1 MSKKWEEWPR
11 RQLSGC
17 MNPLCCSVLLGCSSL
32 LFNPGSHFS
41 LEWAWGHSLQ
51 TALDTG
57 NSSFWLIK
65 AGMAWPHPRKWW
77 QTHLFS
83 LAFCQQ
89 GIYSWVRGGEGL
101 LCQEGIYCWLMG
113 CGECEGWEPLQLLGW
128 TVWLFV
134 QQGLIFVCGFQDF
147 CEGQVAES
155 VNFKGKLKNF
165 EGSEVYIDLWKTIR

>member
-83 LAFCQQ
+83 LEKEKQREKQQ
-89 GIYSWVRGGEGL
+89 QTLKISFPSFLFLMVVFTLHLSQRRDVSTQNTYS
-101 LCQEGIYCWLMG
+101 
-113 CGECEGWEPLQLLGW
+113 
-128 TVWLFV
+128 
-134 QQGLIFVCGFQDF
+134 LIWIF
-147 CEGQVAES
+147 
-155 VNFKGKLKNF
+155 LHTHT
-165 EGSEVYIDLWKTIR
+165 WKTEHSKVKLDLYMNLSPPSMIPQIFCTLNQT

>member
-89 GIYSWVRGGEGL
+89 GIYSWVRGGEGTVMSGGDL
-101 LCQEGIYCWLMG
+101 LLANGVWWVWRVGTTSAPWLDCLTFCAAGFNLWMWVPRLLWRASCWK
-113 CGECEGWEPLQLLGW
+113 GEL
-128 TVWLFV
+128 
-134 QQGLIFVCGFQDF
+134 
-147 CEGQVAES
+147 
-155 VNFKGKLKNF
+155 
-165 EGSEVYIDLWKTIR
+165 

>member
-89 GIYSWVRGGEGL
+89 GIYSWVRGGEGTFMSGGDL
-101 LCQEGIYCWLMG
+101 LLANGVWWVWRVGTTSAPWLDCLTFCAAGFNLCMWVPRLLWRASCWK
-113 CGECEGWEPLQLLGW
+113 GEL
-128 TVWLFV
+128 
-134 QQGLIFVCGFQDF
+134 
-147 CEGQVAES
+147 
-155 VNFKGKLKNF
+155 
-165 EGSEVYIDLWKTIR
+165 